1 MFLSMTIGESDYA
14 RVDFLQG
21 SDGAE
26 MERLFAQKVASLIA
40 ENAEREKDGKRPLG
54 VKDIGISGGTDVFV
68 LHLLVTTTG
77 PVGWKPA
84 ELPQVAFRAWMG
96 ADQESLEDYQEA
108 AIASLRNGSTSL
120 DGVAMGVAGAGRT
133 SRFMGFMAGVRM

>member
-1 MFLSMTIGESDYA
+1 MTIGAADYA

-26 MERLFAQKVASLIA
+26 MERLFAQKIAGLIA
-40 ENAEREKDGKRPLG
+40 ENADREKDGKAPLG
-54 VKDIGISGGTDVFV
+54 VKDIGLSGGTDVFV
-68 LHLLVTTTG
+68 LHLLITTIG

-84 ELPQVAFRAWMG
+84 ELPLVAFRAWMG

-108 AIASLRNGSTSL
+108 AIASLRNGSTWL

-133 SRFMGFMAGVRM
+133 SRFMGFMAGVRRT